1 MQAIYPVY
9 GSHSSGHYHAHGMT
23 KERKEQPLSV
33 YIQLGIHCCRECGCE
48 LAPHSMITLAEDH
61 EVLCLR
67 CSGLGHLFFLPAGDP
82 ALTLR
87 AKKYSQQ
94 WAVVLRWSRGRKRY
108 ERQGVLVEEAAV
120 AQADQ
125 ACQADEQAR
134 AKRRARRVEKQVI
147 KEEHYLQQF
156 TLAIREH
163 YPHCPPGQETA
174 IAQHACSKYSGR
186 VGRAAFAKQ
195 LKPKAV
201 ELAVLA
207 HIRHTETEYD
217 ALLLQGCSRRQ
228 ARERV
233 WEQVRRISVLW
244 QKGEEGLPD
253 DRAS

>member
-1 MQAIYPVY
+1 
-9 GSHSSGHYHAHGMT
+9 MT
-23 KERKEQPLSV
+23 KERKEQPLPV
-33 YIQLGIHCCRECGCE
+33 YIQLGISCCRDCGCE
-48 LAPHSMITLAEDH
+48 LAPQAMITPAGDH
-61 EVLCLR
+61 GVLCLR
-67 CSGLGHLFFLPAGDP
+67 CSGRAHLFFLPAGDP

-87 AKKYSQQ
+87 AKKYSQL

-108 ERQGVLVEEAAV
+108 ERQGLLVEEAAV
-120 AQADQ
+120 AQAEQ

-134 AKRRARRVEKQVI
+134 AKRRARQAERQVI
-147 KEEHYLQQF
+147 KEGHYLQQF
-156 TLAIREH
+156 TRAIRER
-163 YPHCPPGQETA
+163 YPYCPPGQETA

-207 HIRHTETEYD
+207 HIRHSETKYD

-228 ARERV
+228 AREKV
-233 WEQVRRISVLW
+233 WEQVRRISLLW
-244 QKGEEGLPD
+244 QKGEEGLPH

>member
-1 MQAIYPVY
+1 
-9 GSHSSGHYHAHGMT
+9 
-23 KERKEQPLSV
+23 
-33 YIQLGIHCCRECGCE
+33 
-48 LAPHSMITLAEDH
+48 MITLAGEKD
-61 EVLCLR
+61 VLCLR
-67 CSGLGHLFFLPAGDP
+67 CSGRGHLFFLPAGDP

-108 ERQGVLVEEAAV
+108 ERQGLLVEEAAITR
-120 AQADQ
+120 AEQ
-125 ACQADEQAR
+125 ACQADEQVR
-134 AKRRARRVEKQVI
+134 AKRRARQAERQGI
-147 KEEHYLQQF
+147 REEQYLQQF

-163 YPHCPPGQETA
+163 YPHCPLGQETA
-174 IAQHACSKYSGR
+174 IARHACSKYSGR

-217 ALLLQGCSRRQ
+217 ALLLQGWSRRQ
-228 ARERV
+228 AREQV
-233 WEQVRRISVLW
+233 WDKVRRISLLW
-244 QKGEEGLPD
+244 QKGGEGPPD

>member
-1 MQAIYPVY
+1 M
-9 GSHSSGHYHAHGMT
+9 M
-23 KERKEQPLSV
+23 KERNEQPMPV
-33 YIQLGIHCCRECGCE
+33 YIQLGESCCRDCGCE
-48 LAPHSMITLAEDH
+48 LAPQAMITLAGDGG
-61 EVLCLR
+61 VLCLR
-67 CSGLGHLFFLPAGDP
+67 CSGHGHLFFLPAGDS

-108 ERQGVLVEEAAV
+108 ERQGLLVEEAAV
-120 AQADQ
+120 AQAEQ

-134 AKRRARRVEKQVI
+134 AKRRARQAERQVI

-174 IAQHACSKYSGR
+174 IAQYACCKYSGR

-195 LKPKAV
+195 LKAKAV

-233 WEQVRRISVLW
+233 WEQVCRISLLW
-244 QKGEEGLPD
+244 QKGE
-253 DRAS
+253 